1 MNIRKFYHNH
11 LQRKLFN
18 KILAIYSVIIM
29 ITLIA
34 ASFTVYKYYEQAIT
48 RQQVDANREVLDYV
62 SLYMNQQY
70 ESTQL
75 AIQQIYSDA
84 SLSEDLTH
92 FLQQDYEAYL
102 TYRLNRYV
110 ESGSFIPRTFDTF
123 FKTYLDQQK
132 GVQNIILYSTEK
144 KFYYVYNNRTRQF
157 YTSNINI
164 PEQKVPI
171 PNNGWLS
178 RDNNSFLTDVR
189 ADNKNLYTMT
199 REIKD
204 PISMKTIGVLIIDFD
219 SEFIS
224 KWIGPKCA
232 EQNGQ
237 LLVLTPDGDVIY
249 DSMKRYIGQHYP
261 YMEDLYSAD
270 WAALEEPSKV
280 NLNTT
285 NSSGLIIAGIIPR
298 SQIHKDISVVQNWII
313 GITVALIITAM
324 VVTYG
329 FILRFSKKV
338 KIIIKAMKRLQ
349 EGDLTARIHLHR
361 EDELQLIANNFNYIC
376 ERLELYINKVY
387 VSEIMQKNAE
397 LVAFQS
403 QINPHFLYNT
413 LEAIRMRAISQG
425 AKDVGQM
432 IYILSTLFRS
442 IVKKGMI
449 VTLADE
455 IEYCKSYLEL
465 FQIRHENRLQIESQ
479 VSDIVMNCS
488 IVKLLIQPIIEN
500 YIVHGFQPDLSDNLI
515 RIEVVESDGT
525 IQIIVSD
532 NGIGIIPS
540 KLAEL
545 QEMLQASM
553 QMDEPPS
560 SVGLCNVNERIKI
573 YYGAEYGLT
582 VDSEVDKGTTVIMN
596 IPAVRG
602 ITHHA

>member
-1 MNIRKFYHNH
+1 
-11 LQRKLFN
+11 
-18 KILAIYSVIIM
+18 M

-84 SLSEDLTH
+84 SLSEDLTY

-110 ESGSFIPRTFDTF
+110 EGGSFIPRTFDTF
-123 FKTYLDQQK
+123 FKTYLAQQK

-178 RDNNSFLTDVR
+178 RDNNPFLSDVR

-199 REIKD
+199 REIRD
-204 PISMKTIGVLIIDFD
+204 PISMKTIGVLMIDFD
-219 SEFIS
+219 SESIS
-224 KWIGPKCA
+224 KWIGPKRA

-237 LLVLTPDGDVIY
+237 LLVLTPAGDVIY

-261 YMEDLYSAD
+261 YMEGLYSTG

-298 SQIHKDISVVQNWII
+298 SQIHEDISVVQNWII
-313 GITVALIITAM
+313 GITVILIITAM
-324 VVTYG
+324 VITYG
-329 FILRFSKKV
+329 IILRFSKKV

-479 VSDIVMNCS
+479 VSDIVMNYS

-545 QEMLQASM
+545 QEMLQASIR
-553 QMDEPPS
+553 MDEPPS

-582 VDSEVDKGTTVIMN
+582 VDSQVDKGTTVIMN

-602 ITHHA
+602 ITYHA